1 MKVKIFNADDRVG
14 EETYVDIT
22 QEQFDK
28 FKAIEKQY
36 ACGIGAAPNAQE
48 LWDELEACKCVPP
61 EVPEIIWYQ

>member
-28 FKAIEKQY
+28 FKAIEKQHKW
-36 ACGIGAAPNAQE
+36 GISEAPNAQE
-48 LWDELEACKCVPP
+48 LWSELEACRCQPDMP
-61 EVPEIIWYQ
+61 ELIWYQ